1 MKILYNPARNIME
14 MLTKAKCLLLE
25 KCQEGCMTLLIDQI
39 NAEIDKGSLLKHK
52 FYQMWQEGKLTLDQ
66 LSGYSKEYYQLV
78 KSVPSLVENALD
90 NNQNESYDK
99 IIESILAEEREHVEP
114 WVKFATSLNVSA
126 EELNQYPGESQTRN
140 AISDLSVISE
150 SSFEEGVAA
159 LYAFE
164 KELPKISETK
174 SKGLRQ
180 FYNKFDDDSHRYFD
194 IHKEADIYHAKVWE
208 NILNECSEDK
218 HEKIIYAV
226 KISLAA
232 QNDLLDSVQNRYVE
246 NNNPS

>member
-1 MKILYNPARNIME
+1 
-14 MLTKAKCLLLE
+14 
-25 KCQEGCMTLLIDQI
+25 MTLLIDKI
-39 NAEIDKGSLLKHK
+39 NAEIEKDSLLKHK

-66 LSGYSKEYYQLV
+66 LSGYSKEYYHLV
-78 KSVPSLVENALD
+78 KNVPSFAENVLA
-90 NNQNESYDK
+90 NNQNERYDK

-114 WVKFATSLNVSA
+114 WIRFATSLNVRPK
-126 EELNQYPGESQTRN
+126 ELNQYPGESLTRK
-140 AISDLSVISE
+140 AISDLSMISK

-174 SKGLRQ
+174 SNGLRQ

-208 NILNECSEDK
+208 NILNECPESM
-218 HEKIIYAV
+218 HEKVMNAV
-226 KISLAA
+226 KISLTA
-232 QNDLLDSVQNRYVE
+232 QNQLLDSVHDRYVKK
-246 NNNPS
+246 NVQS

>member
-1 MKILYNPARNIME
+1 
-14 MLTKAKCLLLE
+14 
-25 KCQEGCMTLLIDQI
+25 MTLLIDRI
-39 NAEIDKGSLLKHK
+39 NAEIEKGSLLKHR
-52 FYQMWQEGKLTLDQ
+52 FYQLWQEGKLTLDQ
-66 LSGYSKEYYQLV
+66 LSGYSKEYFQLV
-78 KSVPSLVENALD
+78 KNVPSFVENTLD
-90 NNQNESYDK
+90 NNPNKGYEK

-114 WVKFATSLNVSA
+114 WVRFAASLDVSS
-126 EELNQYPGESQTRN
+126 EELKQYSGESLTRK
-140 AISDLSVISE
+140 AVSDLSLISK

-194 IHKEADIYHAKVWE
+194 IHKEADIYHAKIWE
-208 NILNECSEDK
+208 NILNECSEDI
-218 HEKIIYAV
+218 HEKIMNAV

-232 QNDLLDSVQNRYVE
+232 QNDLLDSVHNKYVE
-246 NNNPS
+246 KVLQS

>member
-1 MKILYNPARNIME
+1 
-14 MLTKAKCLLLE
+14 
-25 KCQEGCMTLLIDQI
+25 MTLLIDRI
-39 NAEIDKGSLLKHK
+39 NAEIEKGSLLKHR
-52 FYQMWQEGKLTLDQ
+52 FYQVWQEGKLTLDQ
-66 LSGYSKEYYQLV
+66 LSGYSKEYFQLV
-78 KSVPSLVENALD
+78 KNVPSFVENALD
-90 NNQNESYDK
+90 NNPNKNYDK

-114 WVKFATSLNVSA
+114 WIRFAASLDVSS
-126 EELNQYPGESQTRN
+126 EELQQYPGESLTTK
-140 AISDLSVISE
+140 AVSDLSVISK

-194 IHKEADIYHAKVWE
+194 IHKEADIYHAKIWE
-208 NILNECSEDK
+208 NILNECSEDM
-218 HEKIIYAV
+218 HEKIMDAV

-232 QNDLLDSVQNRYVE
+232 QKDLLDSVHNKYVE
-246 NNNPS
+246 KVLQS

>member
-1 MKILYNPARNIME
+1 
-14 MLTKAKCLLLE
+14 
-25 KCQEGCMTLLIDQI
+25 MTLLIDKI
-39 NAEIDKGSLLKHK
+39 NAEIEKDSLLKHK

-66 LSGYSKEYYQLV
+66 LSGYSKEYFQLV
-78 KSVPSLVENALD
+78 KNVPSFVENVLD
-90 NNQNESYDK
+90 KNPNKRYDK
-99 IIESILAEEREHVEP
+99 LIESILAEEKEHVEP
-114 WVKFATSLNVSA
+114 WIRFAASLDVSS
-126 EELNQYPGESQTRN
+126 EELQQYPGESLTRK
-140 AISDLSVISE
+140 AVSDLSVISK

-194 IHKEADIYHAKVWE
+194 IHKEADIYHAKIWE
-208 NILNECSEDK
+208 NILNEFSEDM
-218 HEKIIYAV
+218 HEKIMDAV

-232 QNDLLDSVQNRYVE
+232 QNDLLDSVHDKYVE
-246 NNNPS
+246 KVLQS

>member
-1 MKILYNPARNIME
+1 
-14 MLTKAKCLLLE
+14 
-25 KCQEGCMTLLIDQI
+25 MTLLIDRI
-39 NAEIDKGSLLKHK
+39 NAEIEKGSLLKHR
-52 FYQMWQEGKLTLDQ
+52 FYQLWQEGKLTLDQ
-66 LSGYSKEYYQLV
+66 LSGYSKEYFQLV
-78 KSVPSLVENALD
+78 KNIPSFVENTL
-90 NNQNESYDK
+90 NNNPTKRSDK

-114 WVKFATSLNVSA
+114 WVRFAASLDVSS
-126 EELNQYPGESQTRN
+126 EELHQYPGESLTRK
-140 AISDLSVISE
+140 AVSDLSVISK

-194 IHKEADIYHAKVWE
+194 IHKEADIYHAKIWE
-208 NILNECSEDK
+208 NILNECSEDI
-218 HEKIIYAV
+218 HEKIMDAV

-232 QNDLLDSVQNRYVE
+232 QKDLLDSVHDKYVE
-246 NNNPS
+246 KVLQS

>member
-1 MKILYNPARNIME
+1 
-14 MLTKAKCLLLE
+14 
-25 KCQEGCMTLLIDQI
+25 MTLLIDKI
-39 NAEIDKGSLLKHK
+39 NAEIEKDSLLKHK

-66 LSGYSKEYYQLV
+66 LSGYSKEYYHLV
-78 KSVPSLVENALD
+78 KNVPSFAENVLA
-90 NNQNESYDK
+90 NNQNKRYEK

-114 WVKFATSLNVSA
+114 WIRFATSLNVRS
-126 EELNQYPGESQTRN
+126 EELNQYPGESLTRK
-140 AISDLSVISE
+140 AISDLSMISK

-174 SKGLRQ
+174 SNGLRQ

-208 NILNECSEDK
+208 NILNECPETM
-218 HEKIIYAV
+218 HEKVMNAV
-226 KISLAA
+226 KISLTA
-232 QNDLLDSVQNRYVE
+232 QNQLLDSVHDRYVKK
-246 NNNPS
+246 NVQS